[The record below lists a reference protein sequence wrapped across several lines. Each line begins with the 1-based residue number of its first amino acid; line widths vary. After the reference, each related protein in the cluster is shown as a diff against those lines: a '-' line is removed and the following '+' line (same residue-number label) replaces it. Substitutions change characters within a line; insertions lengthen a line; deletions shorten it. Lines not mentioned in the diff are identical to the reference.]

1 MKTNHYVEDWL
12 SAVAESNRTERK
24 YIENIVAFSEFAAER
39 GQDFNDIVDVWR
51 KAKRS
56 SINEREQFLDTWTDI
71 VRSFHTQIKKKF
83 APLVIKNFLATTKS
97 FFKFWNIPV
106 RVRLPRHACVIYHN
120 RDITKEE
127 LRQILT
133 FASARDRVMWLVMAE
148 SGMRASTAINMRYGQ
163 IREDFEAD
171 KIPMRI
177 MLPSA
182 SLKDHVGDRWSFV
195 GEDGVREL
203 KEYLSRRLPLD
214 DDDFVFAS
222 EKPGRVVGE
231 QFSVSSL
238 SIKFSRIVKKLG
250 LAKPRGPKKHK
261 PKSVRQHC
269 LRKYFRNNI
278 KVEQAYRK
286 FWEGRGLGSDEHYIS
301 RDVEKHRRKYREGY
315 PYLRI
320 YDIEPIIRRED
331 VEKVINARV
340 KERVKDL
347 EVRLRDLEQREAER
361 RKELGIPKW
370 SEMTKEQRLAYE
382 ALKRAAKEMLRET

>member
-1 MKTNHYVEDWL
+1 MKLNHYVEDWL
-12 SAVAESNRTERK
+12 SAVAESSRTERK
-24 YIENIVAFSEFAAER
+24 YIENTVAFAEFARGR
-39 GQDFNDIVDVWR
+39 GQDFYSIVDVWR
-51 KAKRS
+51 KVKAS
-56 SINEREQFLDTWTDI
+56 SINEREEFLDVWMDI
-71 VRSFHTQIKKKF
+71 VRSFHTQLKRKY

-97 FFKFWNIPV
+97 FLKFWDIPV

-133 FASARDRVMWLVMAE
+133 FASPRDRVIWLVMAE
-148 SGMRASTAINMRYGQ
+148 SGMRVSTAINMRYGQ
-163 IREDFEAD
+163 IREDVEAD

-182 SLKDHVGDRWSFV
+182 SLKDHVGDRWSFI

-203 KEYLSRRLPLD
+203 KEYLRRRLPLD
-214 DDDFVFAS
+214 DDELVFAS
-222 EKPGRVVGE
+222 EKPGKVVGD

-250 LAKPRGPKKHK
+250 LAKPRGTDQKK

-278 KVEQAYRK
+278 RVEQAYRK

-320 YDIEPIIRRED
+320 YDIEPMIRRED
-331 VEKVINARV
+331 IESIVEARV
-340 KERVKDL
+340 KERL
-347 EVRLRDLEQREAER
+347 AQRRQEQAQEIERLQSQVQKLTVEKLSPEDV
-361 RKELGIPKW
+361 
-370 SEMTKEQRLAYE
+370 
-382 ALKRAAKEMLRET
+382 EMLRRILTLINEGKITIKP